1 MAIRCF
7 RLISGRFCLHP
18 VSVGSDLC

>member
-18 VSVGSDLC
+18 VSVGSVLC